1 MNSERSYWVYI
12 LASRLGGTL
21 YIGVTSDLIRRV
33 YEHRSKAVPGFT
45 KKYGVS
51 RLVYYEQF
59 GDVEFAIQRE
69 KRLKKWPRTWKIR
82 LIEAVNPDW
91 HDLYPG
97 IAGPEVTGSHRNSG
111 VPELRIIKSQVG
123 NIRLAPSRA
132 MTRRVQSR
140 KNSTISRTN
149 SFGAVLIDIWPWPS
163 RTVIVL
169 PGRIDTHRSLHARTS
184 EQMP

>member
-1 MNSERSYWVYI
+1 MSSPGLSGRPGSHGMAMGGDRSYWVYI

-97 IAGPEVTGSHRNSG
+97 IAGPEVTGSPRNSG

-132 MTRRVQSR
+132 MTRRVC
-140 KNSTISRTN
+140 
-149 SFGAVLIDIWPWPS
+149 FCV
-163 RTVIVL
+163 
-169 PGRIDTHRSLHARTS
+169 S
-184 EQMP
+184 ESS